1 MWLKFIIS
9 NDSKDNFY
17 EELEQVFHH
26 FPKYH
31 IKFMLGDFSA
41 KLGRKDTCQPTIRNQ
56 SLYQYS
62 NDNGVRVV
70 NFANQK
76 MWLLTK

>member
-26 FPKYH
+26 FPNYH
-31 IKFMLGDFSA
+31 MKFCYEILMQNWGE
-41 KLGRKDTCQPTIRNQ
+41 
-56 SLYQYS
+56 
-62 NDNGVRVV
+62 RV
-70 NFANQK
+70 F
-76 MWLLTK
+76 